1 MDLDNFCFTPHA
13 LAHSA
18 QAYGYIQ
25 CTCPDDLRP
34 TILQASEAA
43 DQPHQQELVGQI
55 QEEYLLPS
63 LGDDVGWNEFL
74 KCAAM
79 AHESSYPGYWSQLK
93 KLSGAMAGL
102 HPSLPWV
109 NHMQKH
115 EYNPMHIHS
124 GVLSYVLWVNVPF
137 QIEDERRVC
146 ASAKDN
152 EAASFAFVIS
162 GPMGVDQICLPVDQS
177 WEWEMVMFPAQLHH
191 LVYPFQ
197 TSDQARV
204 SIAGNVHLAA

>member
-1 MDLDNFCFTPHA
+1 MEIKDFCFTPHE
-13 LAHSA
+13 LGPSSKT
-18 QAYGYIQ
+18 YGYIQ
-25 CTCPDDLRP
+25 CTCPTELRP
-34 TILQASEAA
+34 KILQAAQTA

-55 QEEYLLPS
+55 QKEYLVPS
-63 LGDDVGWNEFL
+63 LGDDETWNEFL

-79 AHESSYPGYWSQLK
+79 AHESSFPGYWSQLK
-93 KLSGAMAGL
+93 KMSGSNTGL

-109 NHMQKH
+109 NRMRKH

-137 QIEDERRVC
+137 RIEDEKQVC
-146 ASAKDN
+146 PLAKDN
-152 EAASFAFVIS
+152 DAASFAFITT
-162 GPMGVDQICLPVDQS
+162 GPMGVDQICLPVDQT

-197 TSDQARV
+197 TSEQMRV
-204 SIAGNVHLAA
+204 SISGNIHLAT

>member
-1 MDLDNFCFTPHA
+1 MDLQNFRYTPHQ
-13 LAHSA
+13 LGHSS

-25 CTCPDDLRP
+25 CTCPTELRSKVH
-34 TILQASEAA
+34 QAAQAA

-55 QEEYLLPS
+55 RDEYLISS
-63 LGDDVGWNEFL
+63 LGDDPDWNDFL
-74 KCAAM
+74 KCAAI
-79 AHESSYPGYWSQLK
+79 AHETSFPGYWAQLK
-93 KLSGAMAGL
+93 KMSGSIAGL

-109 NHMQKH
+109 NRMQKH

-137 QIEDERRVC
+137 RIEDEKRIC

-152 EAASFAFVIS
+152 DAASFAFVTS
-162 GPMGVDQICLPVDQS
+162 GPMGIDQICLPVDKT

-197 TSDQARV
+197 TSEEKRV
-204 SIAGNVHLAA
+204 SISGNVHLAA